1 MLQKLLHE
9 ASERFSRGAKKKAVK
24 GMHPATRRNRKNMRF
39 FVILTRAKGSFG
51 ALVSLEEKQRAA
63 SAAKGGRVGQ
73 A

>member
-24 GMHPATRRNRKNMRF
+24 GMHPATRRNHMRF
-39 FVILTRAKGSFG
+39 FVILTRAEGSFG
-51 ALVSLEEKQRAA
+51 ALLSLEEKQRAA